1 MKKLTAVLFALISV
15 LVFALTGCSNDDT
28 FTEKSYSSGE
38 NEIEK
43 IVVQVTDRELEI
55 SASAD
60 NQIYIDY
67 YDGEKEYLDIV
78 VSESKELTVKLT
90 FNKDWTDY
98 IGTKPSAEYRKI
110 KIRIPDNLL
119 AAISASTTNENI
131 KITALSF
138 TEQVILD
145 NNGGNVLC
153 ERVNVGKA
161 ISITAKDGNITGS
174 VIGGWDDFSIV
185 CTIKKGDCNLPEL
198 KEGGN
203 KSFSADCNNGD
214 INIEFIK

>member
-78 VSESKELTVKLT
+78 VSESKELTTNVFFK
-90 FNKDWTDY
+90 
-98 IGTKPSAEYRKI
+98 S
-110 KIRIPDNLL
+110 NLH
-119 AAISASTTNENI
+119 
-131 KITALSF
+131 
-138 TEQVILD
+138 
-145 NNGGNVLC
+145 
-153 ERVNVGKA
+153 
-161 ISITAKDGNITGS
+161 
-174 VIGGWDDFSIV
+174 
-185 CTIKKGDCNLPEL
+185 
-198 KEGGN
+198 
-203 KSFSADCNNGD
+203 
-214 INIEFIK
+214 

>member
-15 LVFALTGCSNDDT
+15 LVFALTGCTNDDT

-174 VIGGWDDFSIV
+174 VIGGWDDFAIS
-185 CTIKKGDCNLPEL
+185 CTIKKGNCNLPL
-198 KEGGN
+198 NKESGE
-203 KSFSADCNNGD
+203 KSFAANCNNGN
-214 INIEFIK
+214 INIDFVK